1 MSKEL
6 GTIGDSLPAAIMP
19 TTFEQVTRMGE
30 ILANS
35 KMVPSGLQ
43 GNAADCT
50 LIAMQAVQ
58 WGMNPF
64 AVAQCMSVVSG
75 KLCYEGKLIAA
86 VVNSSGFIKGRV
98 QYEYSGEGENR
109 KIKVWATLK
118 DGSTPPAV
126 ELVLKEAKTKFWD
139 KDKKEWKPAAAWG
152 GDTDQMLAYK
162 GVRVWARRYT
172 PEVILGVYAPDEI
185 EEISGDNRPGS
196 ESNPIT
202 LDIEK
207 KDDAAI
213 LSETPNQ
220 EVIDSKTGEVIT
232 PKQETAPDE
241 AQDDPHKKELFLS
254 TLKKRAKSAGLPD
267 DDIKRQMAQFL
278 EMDEPDNLEDF
289 TIKQI
294 ELFGK
299 YLADMQK

>member
-1 MSKEL
+1 MSKDL
-6 GTIGDSLPAAIMP
+6 ATTGDNFPAAIMP

-43 GNAADCT
+43 GNTADCT

-185 EEISGDNRPGS
+185 EEISDPNRLGS

-202 LDIEK
+202 IDIEK
-207 KDDAAI
+207 TDDLEPASPDTEKPNDNPKPDNEQPAKKE
-213 LSETPNQ
+213 SEADT
-220 EVIDSKTGEVIT
+220 
-232 PKQETAPDE
+232 
-241 AQDDPHKKELFLS
+241 HKKGLFIK
-254 TLKKRAKSAGLPD
+254 TLRKRAEAVGLPD

-278 EMDEPDNLEDF
+278 EMEEPENLEDF
-289 TIKQI
+289 SIEDI